1 MKKILLLGL
10 VGLLLL
16 SACTSKTGGAGVAE
30 KDNEKFAAL
39 LDELLADSYNPDDFS
54 INFTFIDPE
63 KYGVEREL
71 YNLGFNT
78 EDDIKEG
85 IEESKDLIKQLND
98 FKDKDLSYQQQLDRN
113 ALVDLLERSLKTS
126 EYYDFEVGTSVL
138 GSSRSLMGNIP
149 AYLEKYEF
157 HDELDVQAYLNFMTT
172 LKDNFQKYVNL
183 EIERQERNTGYSQIE
198 LDDIID
204 QASSLATDAKA
215 DDYYLIDEFNTKI
228 NNSDVPNKEDYI
240 KQNKTAINQ
249 DFSDAF
255 NTIAAGLSA
264 IEAPDMTGLANKP
277 NGKEYYEALLQS
289 NTGSSRSI
297 KDIELL
303 LARHKMKNM
312 LITQQYAETEEAL
325 NDRFDAYLK
334 GPTLQQDNGK
344 DLINY
349 LNANYRAFFPET
361 DNFNYE
367 LRKVHASMEEASSP
381 AFYFSPQIDYTD
393 DYKQVIFVKG
403 DFNTEDY
410 RTYGH
415 ESTPGHM
422 YQFTYFLNLP
432 SHPLLKVFTSSAN
445 AEGWANYSEQ
455 YIDYMLGLDEDQAEF
470 NQAYSSIV
478 QILHIEMDI
487 GINYYGW
494 DIDEFKDFVISNFG
508 LEDEEEVLDIYKTFV
523 HNPAAF
529 PTYYL
534 SNLYIQ
540 DLKTDYF
547 KNNPDSIDVDFH
559 KEFLKYGSVGFDVI
573 EAGFKKDA
581 KK

>member
-1 MKKILLLGL
+1 MKKILMLAL
-10 VGLLLL
+10 VSLLLL
-16 SACTSKTGGAGVAE
+16 SACSTRGNSGGVSDT
-30 KDNEKFAAL
+30 DNEKFSEL
-39 LDELLADSYNPDDFS
+39 LDGLLADVYDPDNFS
-54 INFTFIDPE
+54 INFTFINPDE
-63 KYGVEREL
+63 FGVERDL
-71 YNLGFNT
+71 YNLGFST
-78 EDDIKEG
+78 KEDVEEG
-85 IEESKDLIKQLND
+85 IEESLELIKALNN

-113 ALVDLLERSLKTS
+113 ALVDLLERSVKTS
-126 EYYDFEVGTSVL
+126 AFYDFEVGTSVL

-157 HDELDVQAYLNFMTT
+157 HDEHDVKAYLNFIDT
-172 LKDNFQKYVNL
+172 LEENFVKYVDL
-183 EIERQERNTGYSQIE
+183 EIERQKRDTGYSQVE
-198 LDDIID
+198 LDEIIE
-204 QASSLATDAKA
+204 QASNLAKDSKA
-215 DDYYLIDEFNTKI
+215 SDYYLIDEFNTKI
-228 NNSDVPNKEDYI
+228 NASSIANKDEYI
-240 KQNKTAINQ
+240 ALNKIAINGN
-249 DFSDAF
+249 FSDAF
-255 NTIAAGLSA
+255 NAIAEGLSV
-264 IEAPDMTGLANKP
+264 IEGPEMTGLANKP

-297 KDIELL
+297 KQIERILV
-303 LARHKMKNM
+303 RHKMQNAV
-312 LITQQYAETEEAL
+312 ITQQFTTSEEEL
-325 NDRFDAYLK
+325 NERFDAYLK
-334 GPTLQQDNGK
+334 GPTLEQTEGK
-344 DLINY
+344 ELINY
-349 LNANYRAFFPET
+349 LNANYRSYFPAT

-367 LRKVHASMEEASSP
+367 LRKVHPSMEEASSP

-403 DFNTEDY
+403 DFNSEDY

-455 YIDYMLGLDEDQAEF
+455 YIDYMLGLDEDQADF

-494 DIDEFKDFVISNFG
+494 SIDEFKEFVGENFG
-508 LEDEEEVLDIYKTFV
+508 DMEEEEVLDIYKTFV

-540 DLKTDYF
+540 DLKTLYYKD
-547 KNNPDSIDVDFH
+547 NPDAIDVDFH

-573 EAGFKKDA
+573 EKGFEKESKK
-581 KK
+581 